1 MALFLTQPD
10 SNINLMDY
18 QPQDNMKTIKRLFK
32 IKAYLT
38 LNKKKINYPKLLTC
52 LSMIYKVQII
62 YYILRAAIY
71 YMTLYKH
78 VNKILEFICCDT
90 MDTLLCDNM
99 VILGYHCMVA
109 IMCNFMDD
117 Y

>member
-1 MALFLTQPD
+1 
-10 SNINLMDY
+10 
-18 QPQDNMKTIKRLFK
+18 
-32 IKAYLT
+32 
-38 LNKKKINYPKLLTC
+38 
-52 LSMIYKVQII
+52 
-62 YYILRAAIY
+62 
-71 YMTLYKH
+71 MTLYKH